1 MFVVRDWERPAV
13 WLANRSIYRNN
24 KEAALCCAVMQLLGL
39 RCLGNVNLIWRPTGN
54 EKEPTRPWKQTKKQQ
69 AGSYIC
75 CPLKFQLYIAETF
88 CPVCV
93 CVDWWIRQSST
104 RSITENPST
113 HKKTKQ
119 QHKSYWDFILF
130 YLLNC
135 CWVAPVL
142 SKFSH
147 LKKKNEKI
155 NKTKIF
161 EKSRTGIP
169 QRIERWSW

>member
-1 MFVVRDWERPAV
+1 MLCSDAV
-13 WLANRSIYRNN
+13 AWASLSWQRQSHLKANGKWKGTNKTVKTNKKTTSRELYLLPLEISALYSRNF
-24 KEAALCCAVMQLLGL
+24 L
-39 RCLGNVNLIWRPTGN
+39 P
-54 EKEPTRPWKQTKKQQ
+54 
-69 AGSYIC
+69 S
-75 CPLKFQLYIAETF
+75 
-88 CPVCV
+88 V

-104 RSITENPST
+104 RSIRENPST